1 MTELSVKELWELQ
14 ERLWDDPRLEDA
26 IQVVRNFPKPKSNK
40 KMSDEEHLVIILW
53 GMQVESIVSD
63 KLKEMGCD
71 NSFINEHDHKF
82 LAPIP
87 HERMADADLF
97 IKSDDFANMIG
108 SHEADAK
115 GWNGFKS
122 YSHPRWTSPHPTID
136 FVMRC
141 ERHTASIYMTGKRD
155 VWNDPEGTELRAQ
168 RVWSFEFKPE
178 DERVFDYKD
187 RMLSCLK
194 AKRALY

>member
-1 MTELSVKELWELQ
+1 MTDLSVKELWELQ
-14 ERLWDDPRLEDA
+14 ERLWDDPRLADA
-26 IQVVRNFPKPKSNK
+26 IQAVRNFPKPKSK
-40 KMSDEEHLVIILW
+40 PMMSDEEHLVIILW

-71 NSFINEHDHKF
+71 NSFINEDDHKF

-108 SHEADAK
+108 SHEADVK

-122 YSHPRWTSPHPTID
+122 YSHPRWTSGHPTID

-141 ERHTASIYMTGKRD
+141 ESNTASIYMTGKRD
-155 VWNDPEGTELRAQ
+155 VWNNPEGAQIRAE
-168 RVWSFEFKPE
+168 RAWHFEFKPE
-178 DERVFDYKD
+178 DERIFDYKE

-194 AKRALY
+194 AKRAL

>member
-1 MTELSVKELWELQ
+1 MTDLSVKELWELQ

-40 KMSDEEHLVIILW
+40 EMSDEEHLVIILW

-97 IKSDDFANMIG
+97 IKNDVFANIIG

-122 YSHPRWTSPHPTID
+122 FSHPRWTSQYPTID

-141 ERHTASIYMTGKRD
+141 ESHTASIYMTGKRD
-155 VWNDPEGTELRAQ
+155 VWNDPEGARLRAE
-168 RVWSFEFKPE
+168 RAWHFEFKPE
-178 DERVFDYKD
+178 DERIFDYKD

-194 AKRALY
+194 AKRAL

>member
-1 MTELSVKELWELQ
+1 MTDLSVKELWELQ

-40 KMSDEEHLVIILW
+40 QMSDEEHLVIILW

-87 HERMADADLF
+87 HERMSDADLF

-168 RVWSFEFKPE
+168 RAWSFEFKPE
-178 DERVFDYKD
+178 DERIFDYKK

-194 AKRALY
+194 AKRAL

>member
-1 MTELSVKELWELQ
+1 MTDLSVKELWELQ

-26 IQVVRNFPKPKSNK
+26 MQVVRNFPKPRSKQ
-40 KMSDEEHLVIILW
+40 MSDEEHLVIILW

-71 NSFINEHDHKF
+71 NSFINEDDHKF

-87 HERMADADLF
+87 QERMVGGDLL
-97 IKSDDFANMIG
+97 IKNEDFANMLG
-108 SHEADAK
+108 SHEVDVK

-122 YSHPRWTSPHPTID
+122 YSHPRWTSQYPTID

-141 ERHTASIYMTGKRD
+141 ESHTASIYMTGKRD
-155 VWNDPEGTELRAQ
+155 SWNDPEGAQLRAHQ
-168 RVWSFEFKPE
+168 AWHFEFKPE
-178 DERVFDYKD
+178 DERIFDYKE
-187 RMLSCLK
+187 RMLSCLA
-194 AKRALY
+194 AKRAL